1 MSRGS
6 RHGRSGAVARPT
18 AKARRIATEG
28 VRITG
33 DLLAPAEPEDIAPT
47 ASRKRRLWAKI
58 RGQEPVPGLRTIKVV
73 LATVLAFALA
83 EGLPGT
89 EPPIVAALT
98 ALLVVQVSPIKSIR
112 SGWERIGS
120 VIAGV
125 LLAVVLSSVFG
136 LHWWSLGV
144 TVAAS
149 MTIAYALRLGDH
161 ALEVPISAMLV
172 LAVAGSTNVG
182 MERVYETLVGAAV
195 AVLVSVALPRVY
207 VQPAGNAIGALAADI
222 GKQLRD
228 MAGWVQSDW
237 TAERAA
243 EGLRRARSVE
253 ALISKARD
261 ALAQAE
267 DSVRLNPRATRT
279 AHIPVTMR
287 PGLTALEFS
296 AISVRGLARALLDR
310 RSGEA
315 AAHPPGPWVALSL
328 SRLLDAIAD
337 AIFAFGIVI
346 ASDVTAA
353 PPSPEPL
360 RHALQRA
367 RFLRDETTFQLQE
380 DAKTEPAIWRVNGAL
395 VGHIDRLINDLDPDT
410 ESVSPAITRP
420 RPEPVR
426 PLRRFTPSVIR
437 RQLDDSARSLRRR
450 IRR

>member
-6 RHGRSGAVARPT
+6 RHGRSGAVTRPT
-18 AKARRIATEG
+18 AKARRIATES

-33 DLLAPAEPEDIAPT
+33 DLLGPADPADAAPT
-47 ASRKRRLWAKI
+47 ASRKRRLWAKM

-73 LATVLAFALA
+73 LATVLAFVFA

-125 LLAVVLSSVFG
+125 LVAIVLSSVFG
-136 LHWWSLGV
+136 LHWWSLGI
-144 TVAAS
+144 TVGAA
-149 MTIAYALRLGDH
+149 MLIAYALRLGDH

-172 LAVAGSTNVG
+172 LAVAGSTDVG

-207 VQPAGNAIGALAADI
+207 VQPAGNAIGTLAAEI

-253 ALISKARD
+253 LLITKARD
-261 ALAQAE
+261 ALAEAE

-296 AISVRGLARALLDR
+296 AISVRGVARALLDR
-310 RSGEA
+310 RSGECA
-315 AAHPPGPWVALSL
+315 DHPPGPWVALTV
-328 SRLLDAIAD
+328 SRLLDSMSD
-337 AIFAFGIVI
+337 AVFAFGVVL

-360 RHALQRA
+360 RHALRRA
-367 RFLRDETTFQLQE
+367 RFLRDETTYQLQE

-410 ESVSPAITRP
+410 ESVAPAITRP

-437 RQLDDSARSLRRR
+437 RQLDDSARSIRRR